1 MKKFLFKLLS
11 IKYNVLLTSKQST
24 DVHNLTLNQS
34 DAPRNHLSN
43 EQNDNYQKSLYCPRK
58 TKMIKQK
65 SDNMNTDDTDYL
77 DTCIHVTEKS
87 PSNHSK
93 VHQQCSKNH
102 FHYNDYQSYS

>member
-34 DAPRNHLSN
+34 DK
-43 EQNDNYQKSLYCPRK
+43 QNDNCQKSLCCPRK

-65 SDNMNTDDTDYL
+65 NDYMNTDDTDYL
-77 DTCIHVTEKS
+77 DTCIHVTEKP

-93 VHQQCSKNH
+93 VYQQCSENH